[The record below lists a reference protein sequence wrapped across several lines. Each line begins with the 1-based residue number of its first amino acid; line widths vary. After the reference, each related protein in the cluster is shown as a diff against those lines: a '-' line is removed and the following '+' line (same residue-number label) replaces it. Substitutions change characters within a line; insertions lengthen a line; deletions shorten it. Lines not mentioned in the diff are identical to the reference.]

1 MKPHVHTREEI
12 LTAYAIAAELVE
24 LHGEEFVPYFEFM
37 EREVAE
43 LTRKED
49 ALSRAR
55 KVREAIFAAGL
66 DTRRVGNILGHKMG
80 NGRLN

>member
-1 MKPHVHTREEI
+1 MKPRVHTREDI
-12 LTAYAIAAELVE
+12 LAAYAVAAELVE

-55 KVREAIFAAGL
+55 RVRDTINSAGL
-66 DTRRVGNILGHKMG
+66 DRRRVGNFLGHKMG
-80 NGRLN
+80 NMQTN